1 MKILVVGKDGQVGR
15 YLEQMLDTSGNEV
28 LFLGREDLDI
38 SLKSEVNSTV
48 ISFMPNLIVNAAAYT
63 NVENAESDSA
73 SAFQVNDLGVANLV
87 SVCERVKASL
97 IHISTDYVFDGK
109 SKRPYTTQD
118 ITNPKN
124 AYGKSKVAGENRIIE
139 SDISY
144 YILRTSWV
152 FSEYNSNFVKTMLRK
167 GMEQSLLNVVSDQ
180 VGNPTYAGDVAIAI
194 CLMIPR
200 LVAVRSQKIYHFG
213 GTPCCSWYEFA
224 ETIFDIAVNKSM
236 LTSKPKINMINTR
249 DYESLV
255 DRPLFTAL
263 DSKSFQKDFDFTIPK
278 WKCSLENLLDR
289 MR

>member
-28 LFLGREDLDI
+28 LFLGRGDLDI

-124 AYGKSKVAGENRIIE
+124 AYGKSKVAVIHPSLAATLVHRRSDLRWWIHPFQIILPRHLRHPLPQFLLQIQNRQERGERRVHLACPIRIPA
-139 SDISY
+139 
-144 YILRTSWV
+144 
-152 FSEYNSNFVKTMLRK
+152 FSR
-167 GMEQSLLNVVSDQ
+167 
-180 VGNPTYAGDVAIAI
+180 
-194 CLMIPR
+194 
-200 LVAVRSQKIYHFG
+200 
-213 GTPCCSWYEFA
+213 
-224 ETIFDIAVNKSM
+224 
-236 LTSKPKINMINTR
+236 
-249 DYESLV
+249 
-255 DRPLFTAL
+255 
-263 DSKSFQKDFDFTIPK
+263 
-278 WKCSLENLLDR
+278 
-289 MR
+289 